1 MKIRSIIVEDES
13 HSIERLKFL
22 LKDLKNIQII
32 GEAQDGKAA
41 IELINNLK
49 PELIFL
55 DIQLPGTSGFG
66 VLEKI
71 SYPVMVIFV
80 TSYDQYAIK
89 AFEKNAVDYILK
101 PTSKERLKKAVERV
115 INLNKRLDENTIEV
129 LKSMFEKSSYMTR
142 FAVKL
147 GDEILIIPQEDVYYF
162 NAEDKYVFLHTYD
175 RKFFYDAT
183 LKELEDILDPEIFC
197 RIHKSYIVSINKIKK
212 LKKEF
217 FSEYSAVLDDNKTIL
232 KVGRNFLP
240 KLRKNLKF

>member
-1 MKIRSIIVEDES
+1 MKIRSIIVEDEP
-13 HSIERLKFL
+13 HSIERLKYL
-22 LKDLKNIQII
+22 LKDLKNIQIV
-32 GEAQDGKAA
+32 GEAQDGKTA
-41 IELINNLK
+41 IDLINNLK

-66 VLEKI
+66 VLEKT

-89 AFEKNAVDYILK
+89 AFEENAVDYILK

-212 LKKEF
+212 LKKQF
-217 FSEYSAVLDDNKTIL
+217 LSEYSAVLDDNKTIL
-232 KVGRNFLP
+232 KIGRNYLP

>member
-1 MKIRSIIVEDES
+1 MKIRSIIVEDEP
-13 HSIERLKFL
+13 HSIERLKYL
-22 LKDLKNIQII
+22 LKDLKDIQII

-41 IELINNLK
+41 IELINKLK

-89 AFEKNAVDYILK
+89 AFEENAVDYILK
-101 PTSKERLKKAVERV
+101 PTSKERLKKAVEKI

-129 LKSMFEKSSYMTR
+129 LKSMFEKNSHMSR

-147 GDEILIIPQEDVYYF
+147 KDEILIIPQEDVYYF

-197 RIHKSYIVSINKIKK
+197 RIHKSYILSINKIKK

-232 KVGRNFLP
+232 KIGRNYLP
-240 KLRKNLKF
+240 KLKKNLKF

>member
-1 MKIRSIIVEDES
+1 MKIRSIIVEDEP
-13 HSIERLKFL
+13 HSIERLKYL
-22 LKDLKNIQII
+22 LKDLKDIQII
-32 GEAQDGKAA
+32 GEAQDGKTA

-71 SYPVMVIFV
+71 SYPVMVIFI

-89 AFEKNAVDYILK
+89 AFEENAVDYILK

-115 INLNKRLDENTIEV
+115 IDLNKRLDENTIEV
-129 LKSMFEKSSYMTR
+129 LKAMFEKSSYMTR

-147 GDEILIIPQEDVYYF
+147 RDEILIIPKEDVYYF

-197 RIHKSYIVSINKIKK
+197 RIHKSYIASINKIKK

>member
-1 MKIRSIIVEDES
+1 MKIRSIIVEDEP
-13 HSIERLKFL
+13 HSIERLKYL
-22 LKDLKNIQII
+22 LKDLKNIQIV

-89 AFEKNAVDYILK
+89 AFEENAVDYILK
-101 PTSKERLKKAVERV
+101 PTSKERLKKAIEKV
-115 INLNKRLDENTIEV
+115 INLNKKLDENTIEV
-129 LKSMFEKSSYMTR
+129 LKAIFEKSNYMTR

-147 GDEILIIPQEDVYYF
+147 KDEILIIPQEEVYYF

-197 RIHKSYIVSINKIKK
+197 RIHKSYIVSINKIIK
-212 LKKEF
+212 LKKQF

-240 KLRKNLKF
+240 KLRKNIKF